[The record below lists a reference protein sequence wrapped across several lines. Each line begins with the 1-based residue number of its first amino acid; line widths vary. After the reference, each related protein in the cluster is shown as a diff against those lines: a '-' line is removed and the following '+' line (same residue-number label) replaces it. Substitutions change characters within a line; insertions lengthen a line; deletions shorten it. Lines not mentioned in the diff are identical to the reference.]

1 MHRILI
7 LILILIS
14 VIFIGRDIII
24 GGGTII
30 EGAKSKSKSKTK
42 FKMNDLGK
50 KSFYKNAAK
59 QIKKSKIYKASGI
72 NKFFTPA
79 KKAKKKAIPIPT
91 FNLKPVESADYSDN
105 ILPPYPG
112 EDLALIREDITQYA
126 NALDGKSSKK
136 LVSPASIGKQYF
148 FNTGVKCAD
157 MTTGQLVDRY
167 SIIDSRVGVKKNDGT
182 IDNSIFASAVA
193 DFNQST
199 IFKKHAN
206 YAETLADKCVQIT
219 IDPVDVYGK
228 KLKPETRHVS
238 VIDIQKFDDTQLG
251 PKEGFATFEIEKM
264 NAGQQAFIY
273 SASILGLYLLF
284 KSLQK

>member
-1 MHRILI
+1 MHRIAV

-14 VIFIGRDIII
+14 VIFIGGDA
-24 GGGTII
+24 II
-30 EGAKSKSKSKTK
+30 EGAK
-42 FKMNDLGK
+42 FKK
-50 KSFYKNAAK
+50 AAK
-59 QIKKSKIYKASGI
+59 TIA
-72 NKFFTPA
+72 PA

-112 EDLALIREDITQYA
+112 EELALIREDITQYA

-136 LVSPASIGKQYF
+136 LVSPAPIGKQYF

-157 MTTGQLVDRY
+157 MTTGQLVDRS

-182 IDNSIFASAVA
+182 IDNSIFASAIA

-199 IFKKHAN
+199 IFKKQAN

-219 IDPVDVYGK
+219 IEPVDVYGK

-238 VIDIQKFDDTQLG
+238 VIDIQKFEDTQLG
-251 PKEGFATFEIEKM
+251 PKEGFATFKIEKM

-284 KSLQK
+284 KALQK

>member
-157 MTTGQLVDRY
+157 MTTGPLVDRY

-219 IDPVDVYGK
+219 IEPVDVYGK

>member
-30 EGAKSKSKSKTK
+30 EGAKSKFKTK
-42 FKMNDLGK
+42 FKFKDLGK
-50 KSFYKNAAK
+50 KTFYTNAAK
-59 QIKKSKIYKASGI
+59 QIQKSKIYKASGI
-72 NKFFTPA
+72 NKFLVPS
-79 KKAKKKAIPIPT
+79 KKAKKKAIPKPT

-105 ILPPYPG
+105 ILPPYTG
-112 EDLALIREDITQYA
+112 DDFASIRKDITEYA
-126 NALDGKSSKK
+126 SALDGKSSKK
-136 LVSPASIGKQYF
+136 LVSPAPIGKQYF

-157 MTTGQLVDRY
+157 MTSGQLVDRY
-167 SIIDSRVGVKKNDGT
+167 SIIDSRVGVKNDDGT

-199 IFKKHAN
+199 IFKKQAN

-219 IDPVDVYGK
+219 IEPVDVYGK
-228 KLKPETRHVS
+228 MLKPETRHVS
-238 VIDIQKFDDTQLG
+238 VIDIQKFEDTQLG

-273 SASILGLYLLF
+273 SASVLGLYLLF
-284 KSLQK
+284 KAMQK

>member
-1 MHRILI
+1 MHRILV

-14 VIFIGRDIII
+14 VIFIGGD
-24 GGGTII
+24 TII
-30 EGAKSKSKSKTK
+30 EGARSKSNTK
-42 FKMNDLGK
+42 FKMKDIGK

-112 EDLALIREDITQYA
+112 EDLALIRKDITEYA
-126 NALDGKSSKK
+126 SALDGKSSKK
-136 LVSPASIGKQYF
+136 LVSPAPIGKQYF

-167 SIIDSRVGVKKNDGT
+167 SIIDSRVGVKNDDGT

-219 IDPVDVYGK
+219 IEPVDVYGK

-238 VIDIQKFDDTQLG
+238 VIDTQLG

-284 KSLQK
+284 KALQK

>member
-1 MHRILI
+1 MHRILV

-14 VIFIGRDIII
+14 VIFIGGD
-24 GGGTII
+24 TII
-30 EGAKSKSKSKTK
+30 EGARSKSNTK

-112 EDLALIREDITQYA
+112 DNFASIREDITQYA

-136 LVSPASIGKQYF
+136 LVSPAPIGKQYF

-167 SIIDSRVGVKKNDGT
+167 SIIDSRVGVKNDDGT

-219 IDPVDVYGK
+219 IEPVDVYGK

-284 KSLQK
+284 KALQK